1 MRAAVLRAFGA
12 PLVIETVTDPQPG
25 PDDAVIRV
33 AACGIDG
40 TDLKL
45 LDGFGYTPD
54 LPFVMGHEVAGT
66 VETVGANVE
75 AARPG
80 DRVVAY
86 NFLIPPASPWYGAPR
101 EQLAPDMAGVIG
113 VKGHPGGFAERL
125 ALPACQLVA
134 IPGALTFA
142 DAAVHADAGL
152 TGFHA
157 VRRGRVAAG
166 ETVLVIGVG
175 GVGSFA
181 VQVAQLAGARVIA
194 AERTAE
200 KRAWAK
206 TLGADA
212 TVDSAA
218 IAPAVRTL
226 TGGRGADCVLD
237 IVGTEAS
244 FAAALDSAAAGG
256 RIVVVGYTPDSFA
269 LPGKRLAQ
277 NEIEVIGARAGSR
290 AELAEV
296 LALSADGRIRSIV
309 TDRAPLD
316 CVNEA
321 LAKLRDGRVIGRL
334 VLDIGDG

>member
-1 MRAAVLRAFGA
+1 MRAAVLKAFGA
-12 PLVIETVTDPQPG
+12 PLVIEEVADPRPG
-25 PDDAVIRV
+25 PDDAVVKV

-66 VETVGANVE
+66 VEAVGANVT
-75 AARPG
+75 AVKPG

-86 NFLIPPASPWYGAPR
+86 NFLIPPQSPWYGGPR
-101 EQLAPDMAGVIG
+101 EQLAPDMTGVIG
-113 VKGHPGGFAERL
+113 VKGHAGGFAERL
-125 ALPACQLVA
+125 AVPAYQLVA
-134 IPGALTFA
+134 IPGDLSFH

-152 TGFHA
+152 TGYHA
-157 VRRGRVAAG
+157 VRRGRVARG

-194 AERTAE
+194 AERTEA
-200 KRAWAK
+200 KRAWAAS
-206 TLGADA
+206 LGAEA

-237 IVGTEAS
+237 IVGTEAT
-244 FAAALDSAAAGG
+244 FAAALDSVATGG

-277 NEIEVIGARAGSR
+277 NEIEVIGARAGAR
-290 AELAEV
+290 AELAEM
-296 LALSADGRIRSIV
+296 LALSASGHIRSIV
-309 TDRAPLD
+309 TDRAPLEA
-316 CVNEA
+316 VNAA
-321 LAKLRDGRVIGRL
+321 LAKLRAGEVIGRL

>member
-1 MRAAVLRAFGA
+1 MKAAVLKAFGA
-12 PLVIETVTDPQPG
+12 PLVIEEVADPRPG
-25 PDDAVIRV
+25 LDDAVIKV

-66 VETVGANVE
+66 VAAVGATVS
-75 AARPG
+75 AVRPG

-86 NFLIPPASPWYGAPR
+86 NFLIPPGSPWYGGPR
-101 EQLAPDMAGVIG
+101 EQLAPDMTGVIG
-113 VKGHPGGFAERL
+113 VKSHDGGFAERL
-125 ALPACQLVA
+125 AVPARQLVA
-134 IPGALTFA
+134 IPGDLSLH

-152 TGFHA
+152 TGYHA
-157 VRRGRVAAG
+157 VRRGRVATG

-181 VQVAQLAGARVIA
+181 VQVARLAGARVIA
-194 AERTAE
+194 AERTEA
-200 KRAWAK
+200 KRAWA
-206 TLGADA
+206 TSLGAEA

-218 IAPAVRTL
+218 TAPAVRAL
-226 TGGRGADCVLD
+226 TGGRGADGVLD

-244 FAAALDSAAAGG
+244 FAAALDSVAAGG

-269 LPGKRLAQ
+269 VPGKRLAQ
-277 NEIEVIGARAGSR
+277 NEIEVIGTRAGSR

-296 LALSADGRIRSIV
+296 LALSACGRIRSIV
-309 TDRAPLD
+309 TDRAPLAE
-316 CVNEA
+316 VNAA
-321 LAKLRDGRVIGRL
+321 LAKLRQGRVIGRL